1 MFSLKL
7 KKLFLCVFM
16 SLFTISC
23 DDSNPTTFTEHT
35 DANGFILENEI
46 GNEMYREFE
55 GAITG
60 SITIGNGDTLELSV
74 HFLDHNGDEIEHEE
88 ENDDEEDD
96 LTISENDP
104 SIAIIEVEHHD
115 SPEEEHGEMVIH
127 VIGVS
132 EGTTSFKLVLMHGD
146 HADYTSI
153 NNIPVMVLQ

>member
-7 KKLFLCVFM
+7 KGSILCIFIGLFA
-16 SLFTISC
+16 ISC
-23 DDSNPTTFTEHT
+23 DDSNPTSIVEHT
-35 DANGFILENEI
+35 DADGFILENEI
-46 GNEMYREFE
+46 GNEIYREFE

-60 SITIGNGDTLELSV
+60 SITIGIGDTLELSV
-74 HFLDHNGDEIEHEE
+74 HFLNHNGDEIEHEE
-88 ENDDEEDD
+88 DEGDEEDD

-153 NNIPVMVLQ
+153 NNIPVMVQQ